1 MGFQYYDKVTK
12 ILQEVMKKE
21 ENTIQ
26 KTISFFVET
35 IKGKRQLFAFGA
47 SHAGI
52 LTEELFYRA
61 GGLAV
66 INPIFE
72 SSMMLNTRPV
82 TQTSKMER
90 LEGYG
95 KIIGEKTQFREGD
108 LLLVHSVSGRNP
120 VAIDLVLHAKS
131 KGVKIIAITNIAYS
145 KEVTSRHSSGKRLFE
160 LADVVIDNHGEK
172 GDASVDV
179 PNIPQ
184 KVAATS
190 TVVATTI
197 MNIVISETAIRLAE
211 EGITPPVFHS
221 ANVDGGDEHN
231 KLLFEEY
238 KENIH
243 YM

>member
-1 MGFQYYDKVTK
+1 MGFAYYKKVSK
-12 ILQEVMKKE
+12 ILEEVMSKE
-21 ENTIQ
+21 EKTIQ
-26 KTISFFVET
+26 KTIELFVDT

-52 LTEELFYRA
+52 VTEELFYRA
-61 GGLAV
+61 GGLAL

-95 KIIGEKTQFREGD
+95 NIIGQKIPFRDGD
-108 LLLVHSVSGRNP
+108 VILVHSVSGRNP

-131 KGVKIIAITNIAYS
+131 KGVKIVAITNMSYS
-145 KEVTSRHSSGKRLFE
+145 SNVTSRHSSGKRLFE
-160 LADVVIDNHGEK
+160 LADIVIDNHGEK
-172 GDASVDV
+172 GDACVEV

-184 KVAATS
+184 KVAPTS

-197 MNIVISETAIRLAE
+197 MNIVVSQTAIALAK
-211 EGITPPVFHS
+211 EGISPPVFHS
-221 ANVDGGDEHN
+221 ANVDGGNEHN
-231 KLLFEEY
+231 QALFKEF